1 MISRLWLSTNPSM
14 ASKECCRPPGE
25 STERRDRTSR
35 KRVSRKAKT
44 STSMAKEFEMGASG
58 YFGSMWSM
66 RRNAVTR
73 PWKKL
78 FRISV
83 NQSCS
88 GMESFYLISPAFPD
102 RVPHFSRVLCARSG
116 DFAAN
121 LDIATYR
128 DIQFVGGFAGDG
140 SDGQK

>member
-1 MISRLWLSTNPSM
+1 MISRLWLSTNPSI
-14 ASKECCRPPGE
+14 AAKECCRPPGE

-58 YFGSMWSM
+58 YFGSMWSA
-66 RRNAVTR
+66 RRNAVTG

-88 GMESFYLISPAFPD
+88 GMESFYLIAPTFPD
-102 RVPHFSRVLCARSG
+102 RVPHFSHFLWARSG
-116 DFAAN
+116 DFAGN
-121 LDIATYR
+121 LHLASYGHI
-128 DIQFVGGFAGDG
+128 
-140 SDGQK
+140 